1 VIVGGDSIPNT
12 AEKCTLIDQKRPNFC
27 FHYFP
32 QISTLMEIP
41 QGNTMENSGKGKP
54 ETGFKSPPEQKCQ
67 SVSGF
72 F

>member
-41 QGNTMENSGKGKP
+41 QGNTMENSGK
-54 ETGFKSPPEQKCQ
+54 
-67 SVSGF
+67 
-72 F
+72 